1 MIDMIVQG
9 EERAPK
15 KVLKKNGLPI
25 GWRGNL
31 WKGIYGDPAVRH
43 YYKNSVTVASV
54 VILVPDSDW
63 KQKYHW
69 FKKRVEIK
77 MKIKP
82 VVLLLARPCPR
93 LELVFPWTA
102 TWCHLC

>member
-31 WKGIYGDPAVRH
+31 
-43 YYKNSVTVASV
+43 
-54 VILVPDSDW
+54 
-63 KQKYHW
+63 
-69 FKKRVEIK
+69 
-77 MKIKP
+77 
-82 VVLLLARPCPR
+82 
-93 LELVFPWTA
+93 
-102 TWCHLC
+102 